1 MSGESGISAAV
12 IEIVSVQ
19 LGRREVTAADRLIED
34 LGAESADLVNLA
46 AAIDDRFGI
55 FIGEEALV
63 ELRTV
68 ADLEALVH
76 REMRGKV
83 QEKDER

>member
-1 MSGESGISAAV
+1 MSSESRISAAV

-19 LGRREVTAADRLIED
+19 LGRRKVEAADRLIED

-46 AAIDDRFGI
+46 AAIDDRFGV

-68 ADLEALVH
+68 ADLKALVQG
-76 REMRGKV
+76 EMRDRV
-83 QEKDER
+83 QE

>member
-1 MSGESGISAAV
+1 MSDASGISAAV

-19 LGRREVTAADRLIED
+19 LGRREVEAADRLIED

-46 AAIDDRFGI
+46 AAIDDRFGV
-55 FIGEEALV
+55 FIGEEAFV

-68 ADLEALVH
+68 ADLEALVQG
-76 REMRGKV
+76 EMQDKV
-83 QEKDER
+83 QEKDAS